1 MNDIKDDQ
9 YTGDI
14 TGVTA
19 GNGLTDGGTS
29 GTVTL
34 NVGAGNGISVTADAV
49 SAKAGNGI
57 TVDTSG
63 INAKAGSGI
72 TVDAN
77 GINANT
83 SFTTSGKNYKVQVDT
98 DTGGLFVNV
107 P

>member
-1 MNDIKDDQ
+1 MNDSRPDQ

-14 TGVTA
+14 TNVIA
-19 GNGLTDGGTS
+19 GKGLTDGGTS
-29 GTVTL
+29 GEVTL

-49 SAKAGNGI
+49 SAKP
-57 TVDTSG
+57 
-63 INAKAGSGI
+63 GSGI

-83 SFTTSGKNYKVQVDT
+83 SFTTSGKNYKVQVDSAS
-98 DTGGLFVNV
+98 GGLFVNV

>member
-1 MNDIKDDQ
+1 MNDIKDDH
-9 YTGDI
+9 TGDI
-14 TGVTA
+14 TKVDA
-19 GNGLTDGGTS
+19 GNGLTGGGTS
-29 GTVTL
+29 GDVTL

-49 SAKAGNGI
+49 S
-57 TVDTSG
+57 
-63 INAKAGSGI
+63 AKAGSGI

-107 P
+107 PWVDTDTNT